1 VRCLLK
7 RGPNEVAGTLTH
19 DDTEII
25 KHKGTEK
32 ITVDELIAEVTPRGR
47 GKSFLFPFLLL
58 S

>member
-1 VRCLLK
+1 
-7 RGPNEVAGTLTH
+7 VAGTLTH